1 MQNAK
6 ATPQKSPQI
15 KGECACVRTA
25 RMIHCFRD
33 FKWKRVLHGDF
44 TRTHIHG
51 DDRLFLRGTL
61 THRHTHK
68 SKPLRRICTIHHRV
82 CSEQVLK
89 TTRWWRWVSGAPFGG
104 TPPGKAMSPS
114 PGERRTL
121 HITQASTTMHML
133 HAQANTQGKRKEST
147 MDRMEHRTAVHATR
161 DDPSAAQA
169 NDMYSA
175 LVSMVCVHLWVRAS
189 HNLMVL
195 SAEVDARR
203 SVYGGSKGV

>member
-1 MQNAK
+1 MQNAN
-6 ATPQKSPQI
+6 ATAQKSPQI
-15 KGECACVRTA
+15 KGKCACVRTA

-104 TPPGKAMSPS
+104 TPPGKAMSHVTVSRGEKNTTHHPS
-114 PGERRTL
+114 KYHNAYAARPGQYTRETKRINDVSNGTSYRGTCD
-121 HITQASTTMHML
+121 
-133 HAQANTQGKRKEST
+133 QG
-147 MDRMEHRTAVHATR
+147 
-161 DDPSAAQA
+161 
-169 NDMYSA
+169 
-175 LVSMVCVHLWVRAS
+175 
-189 HNLMVL
+189 
-195 SAEVDARR
+195 
-203 SVYGGSKGV
+203 